1 MASRNAKDRKD
12 ALASCVDEMID
23 DPHDVDT
30 IIIALGVGLLIDT
43 PPLGFNSEQFV
54 GVQCVQMTYQS
65 ISGFSF
71 TSLIIY
77 FTSIISYG

>member
-30 IIIALGVGLLIDT
+30 IIIALGVGLLIDI
-43 PPLGFNSEQFV
+43 PH
-54 GVQCVQMTYQS
+54 
-65 ISGFSF
+65 
-71 TSLIIY
+71 
-77 FTSIISYG
+77 